1 MPIYKNK
8 AQIYGGVLSREEIL
22 FEENKTL
29 QRRIHDMEVC
39 INTLKEENKEV
50 ELEKF
55 KLITLLKQEVR
66 YLNDCEQ
73 GWQIRINE
81 LEERI
86 IELEKE
92 KKELINKWN
101 EEVESE
107 W

>member
-55 KLITLLKQEVR
+55 KLIKELR
-66 YLNDCEQ
+66 S
-73 GWQIRINE
+73 
-81 LEERI
+81 LEEKWKN
-86 IELEKE
+86 LEST
-92 KKELINKWN
+92 W
-101 EEVESE
+101 
-107 W
+107 